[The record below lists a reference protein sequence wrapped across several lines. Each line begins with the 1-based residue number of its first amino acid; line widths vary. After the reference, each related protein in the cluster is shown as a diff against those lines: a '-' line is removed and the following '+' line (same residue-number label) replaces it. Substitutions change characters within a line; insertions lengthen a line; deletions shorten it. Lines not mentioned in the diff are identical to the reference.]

1 MHRSK
6 KAIKNKKH
14 EEKYSETHYVQIA
27 QNQYKEEI
35 LKAAREERHI
45 IFKATNIRSQQIS
58 HRK

>member
-1 MHRSK
+1 M
-6 KAIKNKKH
+6 KH
-14 EEKYSETHYVQIA
+14 EKKYSETHYVQIA